1 MGDVRVM
8 GVPIDSVGGR
18 VGTVFGPAALRR
30 AGVVDALGASD
41 LGDLDV
47 LIDPPER
54 DPETGIVGAASV
66 FSTTGAIRE
75 AVARHADPG
84 ARLVLL
90 GGCCTLAVGAVAGF
104 RQRFGE
110 IGVVYV
116 DGHMDLYDGRNS
128 PSGEAAD
135 MPLAVVLGVGPHAW
149 ADAAGDEPLLRPD
162 QVALLGF
169 RDLQE
174 ARELGSVTPDDL
186 PGLTAMTTAD
196 LRERGFGEAGAAAR
210 GAVSPDG
217 GPFFAFLDIDV
228 LDGSVCPNDAPVP
241 DGIDWPELTALL
253 RPVVGADECLGVA
266 IACFNP
272 ERDPDGVTASRLVA
286 LLRDTVLA

>member
-1 MGDVRVM
+1 MGDVRIM

-18 VGTVFGPAALRR
+18 IGTVFGPAALRR
-30 AGVVDALGASD
+30 AGVVDALKAND

-66 FSTTGAIRE
+66 FSTTEVICE
-75 AVARHADPG
+75 AVATHADPG
-84 ARLVLL
+84 ATLVLL
-90 GGCCTLAVGAVAGF
+90 GGCCTLAVGALAGF
-104 RQRFGE
+104 RRRFGE
-110 IGVVYV
+110 IGAIYV

-135 MPLAVVLGVGPHAW
+135 MPLAVALGVGPPAW
-149 ADAAGDEPLLRPD
+149 ASAAGDVPLLRPD

-169 RDLQE
+169 RDLEE
-174 ARELGSVTPDDL
+174 AKELGSTTPDDL

-196 LRERGFGEAGAAAR
+196 LRERGFGKAGAAAR
-210 GAVSPDG
+210 QAVSPG
-217 GPFFAFLDIDV
+217 GRPFLTFLDIDV

-253 RPVVGADECLGVA
+253 APIVGDDACLGVA
-266 IACFNP
+266 VACFNP
-272 ERDPDGVTASRLVA
+272 DHDPDGVTATRLVT
-286 LLRDTVLA
+286 LLRDIV